1 MEKCRAESIAEGEGG
16 REDKARGRLLSEWLM
31 FPFRLP
37 CRAGHVTATIP
48 TIASPERPAKLIQ
61 IY

>member
-31 FPFRLP
+31 FPFHP
-37 CRAGHVTATIP
+37 ACRAGHVTATFP
-48 TIASPERPAKLIQ
+48 TIASPGRSARLIQ